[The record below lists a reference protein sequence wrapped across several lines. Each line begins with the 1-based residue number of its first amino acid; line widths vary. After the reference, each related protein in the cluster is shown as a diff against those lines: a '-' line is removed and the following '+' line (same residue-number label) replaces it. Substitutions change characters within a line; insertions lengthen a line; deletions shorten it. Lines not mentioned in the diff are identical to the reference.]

1 MPPLGTKKH
10 SVLMAKMLA
19 LVLEGDQ
26 VGVWFMGLFLC
37 RLLKWMPRQLKVG
50 RHTTPDELSATNDEL
65 WDLRCAAL
73 PQQRQ
78 QQLQPA
84 PVQV

>member
-1 MPPLGTKKH
+1 MPPLGTEKP

-19 LVLEGDQ
+19 LVPEGDQ

-50 RHTTPDELSATNDEL
+50 RHTTPDKLSVTNDEL
-65 WDLRCAAL
+65 WSGAERCRPGCTYT
-73 PQQRQ
+73 PQEN
-78 QQLQPA
+78 
-84 PVQV
+84 